1 MTELKCRKNSSLNLQ
16 ERSVLLIKQEGNQ
29 KKKKKEKEKSK
40 RKQKGKG
47 DELASKILLWMQLSN
62 ITCHVN
68 TTSGKNLCKL
78 TDKEHNYILLH
89 FITVC

>member
-29 KKKKKEKEKSK
+29 KEKKKKEKEKSK

-47 DELASKILLWMQLSN
+47 DELASKILLWM
-62 ITCHVN
+62 
-68 TTSGKNLCKL
+68 
-78 TDKEHNYILLH
+78 
-89 FITVC
+89 